1 VLIILWIELWK
12 MLIITL
18 FYNGKYIVFIV
29 IIKYFLKIIKVNCLS
44 SIWLKVSTINTR
56 KFLLWNI
63 LSITKHEEY

>member
-1 VLIILWIELWK
+1 

>member
-1 VLIILWIELWK
+1 

-18 FYNGKYIVFIV
+18 FYNKKYIVFIR
-29 IIKYFLKIIKVNCLS
+29 YFFKIVKVNCLS
-44 SIWLKVSTINTR
+44 SIYLKVSIINTR